1 MAILIDE
8 IGFSEVFFTRE
19 LSVSFLLT
27 VFIVIYITLV
37 DVLHVMTEKNRDS
50 IKRDIQKDISLE
62 MMSFTRVV

>member
-37 DVLHVMTEKNRDS
+37 DVLHVMTEKTV
-50 IKRDIQKDISLE
+50 IP
-62 MMSFTRVV
+62 